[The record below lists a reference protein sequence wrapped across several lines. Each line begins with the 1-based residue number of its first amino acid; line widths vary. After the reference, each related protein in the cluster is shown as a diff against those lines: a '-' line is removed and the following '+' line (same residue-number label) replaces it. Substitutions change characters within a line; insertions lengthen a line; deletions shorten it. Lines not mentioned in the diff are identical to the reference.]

1 LRLAN
6 LKNRV
11 ARLAPR
17 PRPRGWKRKPTT
29 AESRQ
34 ALDRLLAEIESKT
47 KPSGPPPVLSR
58 EEQARSD
65 AARAEIEGMLA
76 KIEKDI
82 ADREREDALPWALR
96 GKL

>member
-1 LRLAN
+1 MDLRTLT
-6 LKNRV
+6 NR
-11 ARLAPR
+11 LGKLEPQPR
-17 PRPRGWKRKPTT
+17 PPTWKPKPTSS
-29 AESRQ
+29 ESRQ

-82 ADREREDALPWALR
+82 ADSAKWWATPWNER
-96 GKL
+96 GKP